1 MCTQPVKERESD
13 RTSNGELERAQMR
26 ELRWWAGSFQ
36 APGCFSGLS
45 STLWGIVW
53 NAQADGWHIPHESS
67 MPGRCPLHYTQTH
80 TSRRAT
86 CFCLCVCVCA
96 GQWRVIGR
104 PWPISVAWLKKVKKN
119 GRHWGRA
126 VVNSVPHQ
134 CISVS
139 STPFWWL
146 TITSGLC
153 AHSHVHTPMAR
164 YVCTYPYTYTAR
176 KWRSTLLKQKSITH
190 MGAISGHTHRVS

>member
-1 MCTQPVKERESD
+1 MEMWGSVCDRKWVFGGWLKRENEIYRERELQRCAHNQWKRESD

-86 CFCLCVCVCA
+86 CFCVCVCVC
-96 GQWRVIGR
+96 W
-104 PWPISVAWLKKVKKN
+104 SVKGNWQTLA
-119 GRHWGRA
+119 
-126 VVNSVPHQ
+126 HQ
-134 CISVS
+134 C
-139 STPFWWL
+139 
-146 TITSGLC
+146 GL
-153 AHSHVHTPMAR
+153 VEE
-164 YVCTYPYTYTAR
+164 
-176 KWRSTLLKQKSITH
+176 
-190 MGAISGHTHRVS
+190 G